1 MVDEPQPGGAWRSFL
16 ACEKG
21 AVSLEFVVLVP
32 FAILL
37 LVLFSDVAV
46 TYLSHSEMYNAARD
60 IARKMSVGELTT
72 VEEVEAY
79 ASQKLFLGTRTYT
92 LDVQFGG
99 DMRVTIAV
107 PIEQAAVF
115 GYFVRPL
122 VGRVLTASATMRRE
136 PLG

>member
-1 MVDEPQPGGAWRSFL
+1 MARPIHPGAWRRFL

-21 AVSLEFVVLVP
+21 AVTLEFVVLAP
-32 FAILL
+32 FAIFL
-37 LVLFSDVAV
+37 LVFFSDAAV
-46 TYLSHSEMYNAARD
+46 TYLSHSEMYNTARD
-60 IARKMSVGELTT
+60 IVRKMSVGELTT
-72 VEEVEAY
+72 VEEVQAY
-79 ASQKLFLGTRTYT
+79 ASQKLFLGNRTYT

-99 DMRVTIAV
+99 DMTVAISV

-122 VGRVLTASATMRRE
+122 VGRVLTARATMRRE